1 MKITLLRYLRKKRTD
16 DLKHSRIDIG
26 NKYRNVD
33 VKSYK
38 NFEKVCEERYK
49 NLRINIVI
57 CLIYF
62 QICLKLYQYYC
73 DNSFVIEI
81 YFAENKLTSRSN
93 DNT

>member
-1 MKITLLRYLRKKRTD
+1 ME

-57 CLIYF
+57 SIIYF
-62 QICLKLYQYYC
+62 QICLKLYQYYR
-73 DNSFVIEI
+73 DNNFVIEI
-81 YFAENKLTSRSN
+81 YFVENKQTSRSN

>member
-1 MKITLLRYLRKKRTD
+1 ME

-26 NKYRNVD
+26 KKYRNVD

-57 CLIYF
+57 SIIYF
-62 QICLKLYQYYC
+62 QICLKLHHYYR
-73 DNSFVIEI
+73 DNNFVIEI
-81 YFAENKLTSRSN
+81 YFVENKQTSRSN